1 MAVMTSREFNQH
13 VSQAQKAAQSDPV
26 IITNRGEPAYV
37 LMTYAEY
44 EKNVYHNKP
53 FISIADA
60 LCPSD
65 PKVADI
71 DLELKPR
78 SRAQRRPV
86 DFED

>member
-1 MAVMTSREFNQH
+1 
-13 VSQAQKAAQSDPV
+13 
-26 IITNRGEPAYV
+26 
-37 LMTYAEY
+37 MTYAEY

-53 FISIADA
+53 FISIADV

-65 PKVADI
+65 PNVADI